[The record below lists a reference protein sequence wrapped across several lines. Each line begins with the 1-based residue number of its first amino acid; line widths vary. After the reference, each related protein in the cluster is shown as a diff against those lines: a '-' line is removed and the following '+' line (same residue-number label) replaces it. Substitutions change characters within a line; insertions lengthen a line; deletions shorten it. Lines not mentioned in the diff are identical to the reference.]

1 MKNKVEFEVLK
12 RLENVESLDE
22 LFEIWKQE
30 GGVRETFEVFC
41 EDGIIDARRFH
52 KRRILFVRKDLHLE
66 DKGKYLQLGK
76 IDMRKH
82 VCEKE
87 DWRT

>member
-1 MKNKVEFEVLK
+1 MEFEVLK

-52 KRRILFVRKDLHLE
+52 KRRILFVLKDLHLE